1 MSRRIRAEYVPR
13 SGSEWGEMAG
23 SFLVV
28 SKLVRYHYLD
38 LLTWQP
44 LLPVNCEKWEI
55 ENV

>member
-13 SGSEWGEMAG
+13 SGSEWGEFAG

-28 SKLVRYHYLD
+28 SRLVRYHYSDSLK
-38 LLTWQP
+38 WQP
-44 LLPVNCEKWEI
+44 LSPINCEKWEI